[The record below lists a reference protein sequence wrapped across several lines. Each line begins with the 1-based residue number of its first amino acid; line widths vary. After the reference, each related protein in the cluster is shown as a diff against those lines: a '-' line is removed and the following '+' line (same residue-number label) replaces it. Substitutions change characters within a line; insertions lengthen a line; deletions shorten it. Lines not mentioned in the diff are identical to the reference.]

1 MKLKDY
7 LVGKYRSS
15 GTMALSDDEANALS
29 IPIPLERGWTTVYEG
44 QDVTLEQAKKL
55 MALMQ
60 RGLQNFSSPRKKTNC
75 QWAIETIRRYFGRD
89 ADCEPA
95 PRQDREVRI
104 KRKEKRRAKREAR
117 KAERRRKFWASRACG
132 ATPEDGLKMHVD
144 HIKPRKHYPHLALEH
159 SNLQVLCEVCNHGK
173 GNWDQTDWRKER
185 PAANEPLPDG
195 EQQHIR
201 SIVEGQ

>member
-1 MKLKDY
+1 MEVLKRD
-7 LVGKYRSS
+7 G
-15 GTMALSDDEANALS
+15 
-29 IPIPLERGWTTVYEG
+29 
-44 QDVTLEQAKKL
+44 
-55 MALMQ
+55 
-60 RGLQNFSSPRKKTNC
+60 
-75 QWAIETIRRYFGRD
+75 RRC
-89 ADCEPA
+89 AC
-95 PRQDREVRI
+95 
-104 KRKEKRRAKREAR
+104 
-117 KAERRRKFWASRACG
+117 CG